1 MAVSSS
7 ELTDGIWPG
16 YVAAMA
22 SLLLSLVL
30 VLAVLA
36 VTISQIGTITEGY
49 NEAIRRSGFGS
60 KEQVDRLAKVAGI
73 GDGTGDGTGTG
84 TGNAKASAGMPSA
97 QKGAPSLITAKPDRF
112 ILDMGRANFDRD
124 AARRAAEWV
133 GRDKN
138 LLRQIDL
145 SKVDLSKLNYSK
157 LDISKIDLSKNL
169 TADELKK
176 IDFSKVNL
184 GHLTAKRIEALKPF
198 IAKEGIRYQ
207 MLLQGT
213 QKPITANNDKP
224 PPPKEAPPKEP
235 PPPPKE
241 PPPKPEKLFIRFIE
255 ETTEPLPQQRQQII
269 QALSQMA
276 RDAKAVRIWTRLPSN
291 DLYTRRT
298 AFSRLTAMQVL
309 AVEAG
314 FGNTAIQLDMEAV
327 PGKPVPQR
335 EMTVYVEAKQP

>member
-1 MAVSSS
+1 MAASSS

-49 NEAIRRSGFGS
+49 NEAIRKSGFGS

-224 PPPKEAPPKEP
+224 PPPKE
-235 PPPPKE
+235 

-255 ETTEPLPQQRQQII
+255 ESTEPLPQQRQQII

>member
-1 MAVSSS
+1 MAASSS

-49 NEAIRRSGFGS
+49 NEAIRKSGFGS

-84 TGNAKASAGMPSA
+84 NAKASAGMPSA
-97 QKGAPSLITAKPDRF
+97 QKGAPSLIKAKPDRF

-198 IAKEGIRYQ
+198 IAKEGIRYF
-207 MLLQGT
+207 
-213 QKPITANNDKP
+213 
-224 PPPKEAPPKEP
+224 PK
-235 PPPPKE
+235 
-241 PPPKPEKLFIRFIE
+241 LNIR
-255 ETTEPLPQQRQQII
+255 
-269 QALSQMA
+269 
-276 RDAKAVRIWTRLPSN
+276 
-291 DLYTRRT
+291 
-298 AFSRLTAMQVL
+298 SRCC
-309 AVEAG
+309 
-314 FGNTAIQLDMEAV
+314 
-327 PGKPVPQR
+327 
-335 EMTVYVEAKQP
+335 

>member
-1 MAVSSS
+1 MAASSS

-49 NEAIRRSGFGS
+49 NEAIRKSGFGS

-224 PPPKEAPPKEP
+224 PPP
-235 PPPPKE
+235 
-241 PPPKPEKLFIRFIE
+241 PPKPEKLFIRFIE
-255 ETTEPLPQQRQQII
+255 ESTEPLPQQRQQII